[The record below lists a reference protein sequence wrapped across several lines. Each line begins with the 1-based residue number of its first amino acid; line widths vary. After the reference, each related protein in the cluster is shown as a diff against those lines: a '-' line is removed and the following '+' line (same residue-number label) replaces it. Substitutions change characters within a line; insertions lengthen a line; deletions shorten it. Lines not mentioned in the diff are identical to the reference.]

1 MIGQEKQDAD
11 DQAKLDARKQATAKS
26 KESVIAQLRLLAD
39 MYSLKFNPAKAEA
52 LFDGLLRL
60 DSTDL
65 SILQDAADFYRE
77 NHRYD
82 KALRVLPLIIAHP
95 QAEDWQ
101 KANAHDDIGEMHTA
115 TGQLEP
121 AMRAYLAISTSIR
134 RSAASRPQSLLLQRK
149 PGHFLRKPRLDA
161 QLAGGF
167 GQGLDF
173 F

>member
-82 KALRVLPLIIAHP
+82 KALRVLPHVIAHP

-149 PGHFLRKPRLDA
+149 PGHFVRKTRRDA
-161 QLAGGF
+161 QLAGQF
-167 GQGLDF
+167 GQGLDSF
-173 F
+173 